1 MSFVHPFRRAVEG
14 RDIDAAVALFAQDAT
29 LDSPVAFKPFV
40 GIEALTVVLG
50 AVYET
55 FEDFRYTHE
64 FAGAEERTHGLIF
77 EARVGDRAVQGL
89 DLIRMDAEGQIAN
102 LTVMVRPLS
111 GLIALAEAMSA
122 KVGHL
127 AK

>member
-1 MSFVHPFRRAVEG
+1 MHPFRAAVEAG
-14 RDIDAAVALFAQDAT
+14 DIEAGLALFSEDAT

-40 GIEALTVVLG
+40 GIKAVGVVLR
-50 AVYET
+50 AVFET
-55 FEDFRYTHE
+55 FEDFHYTDE
-64 FAGAEERTHGLIF
+64 FDSDCSHALVFRAK
-77 EARVGDRAVQGL
+77 VGDKSVEGL
-89 DLIRMDAEGQIAN
+89 DLLRTDESGRITN

-111 GLIALAEAMSA
+111 GLTAHAEAMSA

>member
-1 MSFVHPFRRAVEG
+1 MHPFRAAVEAG
-14 RDIDAAVALFAQDAT
+14 DIDAGLALFADDAT

-40 GIEALTVVLG
+40 GIDAVGVVLR
-50 AVYET
+50 AVFET
-55 FEDFRYTHE
+55 FEDFHYTDE
-64 FAGAEERTHGLIF
+64 LEGSGGTHALIF
-77 EARVGDRAVQGL
+77 RARVGDKSVEGL
-89 DLIRMDAEGQIAN
+89 DLIRSDDSGRITN

>member
-1 MSFVHPFRRAVEG
+1 MHPFRVAVEAG
-14 RDIDAAVALFAQDAT
+14 DIDAALGLFADDAT

-40 GIEALTVVLG
+40 GIDAVGFVLR
-50 AVYET
+50 AVAET
-55 FEDFRYTHE
+55 FEDFHYTDE
-64 FAGAEERTHGLIF
+64 FGGEDGVHALVFA
-77 EARVGDRAVQGL
+77 ARVGDRSVEGL
-89 DLIRMDAEGQIAN
+89 DLLRTDDSGRITK
-102 LTVMVRPLS
+102 LTVMIRPLS

>member
-1 MSFVHPFRRAVEG
+1 MHPFRAAVEAK
-14 RDIDAAVALFAQDAT
+14 DIDAALALFADDAT

-40 GIEALTVVLG
+40 GIDQITVVLR
-50 AVYET
+50 AIAET
-55 FEDFRYTHE
+55 FEDFHYTDE
-64 FAGAEERTHGLIF
+64 FTSEGAHALVFR
-77 EARVGDRAVQGL
+77 ARVNDREVEGL
-89 DLIRMDAEGQIAN
+89 DLIRHGGAGRIEN
-102 LTVMVRPLS
+102 LTVMVRPMS